1 MRVWDRLLGIT
12 LVGTTLA
19 LGLIAGPAA
28 AQLTDLV
35 SRTSFRVCAD
45 PANVP
50 MSSKD
55 GSGFEN
61 KIAELFSATLNRP
74 LEYAWFPMAQGFV
87 RKTLMANTCDVIIG
101 YAQGDDLVL
110 NTNAYYTSTHV
121 MVFRGDSDLRDVT
134 TLADPRLKGRK
145 IGVIA
150 GSPAA
155 SHLAANGLLPTTEG
169 YRMMVDRRVEAPNLD
184 MLADLESGKLDVAVM
199 WGPVGGPLVKESGK
213 DLVVAPLMH
222 EQGAPK
228 LFYRISMGVRNGED
242 AWKRELNS
250 TIRKVQP
257 QIDVILRDYGVPL
270 LNDMGTDLKP
280 ETTN

>member
-1 MRVWDRLLGIT
+1 MPVWDRLLGA
-12 LVGTTLA
+12 TLA

-28 AQLTDLV
+28 AQLSDLV

-61 KIAELFSATLNRP
+61 KIAELFSATLKRP

-101 YAQGDDLVL
+101 YAQGDDMVL
-110 NTNAYYTSTHV
+110 NTNAYYTSTHI
-121 MVFRGDSDLRDVT
+121 MVFRGDSDLKDVT
-134 TLADPRLKGRK
+134 TLADPRLKGK
-145 IGVIA
+145 HIGVIA

-199 WGPVGGPLVKESGK
+199 WGPVGGPLAKESGK
-213 DLVVAPLMH
+213 NLVVVPLMH

-257 QIDVILRDYGVPL
+257 QIDAILRDYGVPL
-270 LNDMGTDLKP
+270 LNDMGTDMKP